1 MISWRGP
8 RPRLTC
14 CILVSNRGAMVRQEV
29 GRREGRKPWVMKSSL
44 RIVSIPGLFKGS
56 SLKKKIVGKIRETL
70 SMFKLHSVRRF
81 FQRKKC
87 EKKIVKFCLHSS
99 YIHFDDFLT
108 KTIEKQFVKFCL
120 HSSFIHFDNLELENE
135 VLRKNHE

>member
-1 MISWRGP
+1 
-8 RPRLTC
+8 
-14 CILVSNRGAMVRQEV
+14 MVRQEV

-87 EKKIVKFCLHSS
+87 EKKNREILFTFKLHS
-99 YIHFDDFLT
+99 F
-108 KTIEKQFVKFCL
+108 
-120 HSSFIHFDNLELENE
+120 
-135 VLRKNHE
+135 

>member
-1 MISWRGP
+1 MRWGVAARRRAGA
-8 RPRLTC
+8 
-14 CILVSNRGAMVRQEV
+14 CIHAL
-29 GRREGRKPWVMKSSL
+29 SSYIQL
-44 RIVSIPGLFKGS
+44 DD
-56 SLKKKIVGKIRETL
+56 
-70 SMFKLHSVRRF
+70 F
-81 FQRKKC
+81 FNEKNVK
-87 EKKIVKFCLHSS
+87 KKIVKFCLHSS